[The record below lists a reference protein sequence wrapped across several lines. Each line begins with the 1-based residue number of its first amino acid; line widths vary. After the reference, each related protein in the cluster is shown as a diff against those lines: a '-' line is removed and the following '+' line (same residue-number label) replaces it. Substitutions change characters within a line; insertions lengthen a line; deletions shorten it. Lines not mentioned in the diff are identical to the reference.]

1 LFVGM
6 PLPPGP
12 AYEVVTAD
20 VLAAAPRARP
30 VQAGT
35 WHVTLRFLGEV
46 LRPEPVAAALDA
58 ACRGRPAMPC
68 VVEGV
73 GTFSAGFPP
82 DKRARVVWAGVRAPG
97 IEALAQ
103 AVQDATAAMSEAPE
117 PRRFVAH
124 ATLARLPQPADLRSL
139 VDRHRGTLFAQGVL
153 DRVVLF
159 RSRTGPG
166 GAVHEPLHTVTLR
179 QA

>member
-1 LFVGM
+1 MRLFVGL

-12 AYEVVTAD
+12 AYETLTAD

-30 VQAGT
+30 VRSGT

-46 LRPEPVAAALDA
+46 LRPEPVAATLDE

-68 VVEGV
+68 VVEGLC
-73 GTFSAGFPP
+73 AFPEA
-82 DKRARVVWAGVRAPG
+82 KRARVAWAGVRAPG

-103 AVQDATAAMSEAPE
+103 AVQEATAAIGEPPE
-117 PRRFVAH
+117 RRPFVAH

-139 VDRHRGTLFAQGVL
+139 VDRHRGTLLAQGTL

-159 RSRTGPG
+159 RSRAGPG
-166 GAVHEPLHTVTLR
+166 GSGHEPLHTVPLGRT
-179 QA
+179 